1 MVLKNTVSLAF
12 QGIRR
17 KKRSSIRIFFVLL
30 LSFAFAVASVSLVGS
45 ISKTNQEFRLNTFG
59 QWYFAIPS
67 GQEEDLA
74 WLQNQAWVNAVGVGR
89 SYGYIPTETGET
101 GFGTVDDTLIEM
113 GRLDLDKG
121 RWPETET
128 EIVLEADVLNIL
140 GYDYTIGQ
148 EVSFLVFV
156 PCGTGTVPVKCTFT
170 LCGIL
175 QEYTDLWVLSS
186 NQKGQRLN
194 GAIVTEEGAK
204 QVLSEVVA
212 RLTPE
217 ALEEGVCVDTPV
229 PQYFL
234 TVSQTDRELAQ
245 TELKNYLSQT
255 RLTGDR
261 FPCVNSVAYEGAITA
276 SYDSFYTWVIAAVA
290 LIAVLCI
297 YIIQLPTETKS
308 FATLRAIGIT
318 RGQMGALLLT
328 EAFLLCLPA
337 LLLGI
342 FCSFGIT
349 WLALRL
355 LVYAGSVA
363 IQVRIPWEA
372 VHTVVLL
379 WVGVVALSRLLVY
392 FITLRTP
399 LTGRIKL
406 QRKKARRA
414 KIFRSAI
421 IFLLL
426 SAFGFVAAFASM
438 EVLSPNQKRKSWNGY
453 AAYTLWKEGTLPQS
467 EVELIQKIPGI
478 SRTEG
483 FAELQVYL
491 SCPGMEEQQVYL
503 YALDDGQWEETFHFG
518 EDREAFQKG
527 ERLLIL
533 FPDTTAVLPE
543 EADREYFIPE
553 EAVTLRLY
561 GEDGACI
568 MESKPVQTSARW
580 VSGHANTRTVAHMQD
595 PYTVVCSEAYLQ
607 KLLSQMKPGTQWGR
621 YTAGEPWGYSR
632 VYAYVELTADD
643 LSTDIAMA
651 ELCNKLDITLD
662 NRRQQFTA
670 NAQQYTQEV
679 LFLWGTAI
687 CIGLM
692 ILLILTGSV
701 SLETEQ
707 EKQSFAILNRLGM
720 SPWGCR
726 MRIGGKAL
734 VRSFGATALG
744 WVLYIGFR
752 TVRELA
758 KGTAFTQA
766 VPDLRK
772 SLAYYGYGMGYIA
785 ATFAVCVCI
794 SLLLTAVPKRKLKKE
809 M

>member
-1 MVLKNTVSLAF
+1 MFKNTISLAF
-12 QGIRR
+12 QGILR
-17 KKRSSIRIFFVLL
+17 KKQSSIRIFFVLL
-30 LSFAFAVASVSLVGS
+30 LSFAFAVASVSFVGS

-67 GQEEDLA
+67 GQKEDLA
-74 WLQNQAWVNAVGVGR
+74 WLQNQAWVDAVGVGR
-89 SYGYIPTETGET
+89 SYGYVPTETGET
-101 GFGTVDDTLIEM
+101 GFGTVDNLLIEM

-121 RWPETET
+121 RWPETEK

-156 PCGTGTVPVKCTFT
+156 PCGTSAIPTRCTFT
-170 LCGIL
+170 LCGIV
-175 QEYTDLWVLSS
+175 QEYTDLWLLNN
-186 NQKGQRLN
+186 NQNGQRLH
-194 GAIVTEEGAK
+194 GAVVTEEGAK
-204 QVLSEVVA
+204 RVLSEAAA

-217 ALEEGVCVDTPV
+217 ALEEGVCIDTPV
-229 PQYFL
+229 PQYFI
-234 TVSQTDRELAQ
+234 TVSQSDRELAQ

-261 FPCVNSVAYEGAITA
+261 FPCVNSVAYEGAATA
-276 SYDSFYTWVIAAVA
+276 SYDSFYTLVIAAVA
-290 LIAVLCI
+290 LMAVLCI
-297 YIIQLPTETKS
+297 YIIQLPTEAKS

-328 EAFLLCLPA
+328 ESFLLCLPA
-337 LLLGI
+337 LLLGVL
-342 FCSFGIT
+342 CSFGIT

-363 IQVRIPWEA
+363 IQVSIPWET

-379 WVGVVALSRLLVY
+379 WVGVVVLSRLLVY

-399 LTGRIKL
+399 LTGRIKM
-406 QRKKARRA
+406 QRKKARCA

-426 SAFGFVAAFASM
+426 SAFGFVVAFTAM
-438 EVLSPNQKRKSWNGY
+438 EVLSPNHRRKSWNGY
-453 AAYTLWKEGTLPQS
+453 AAYTLWKGGTLPQS

-491 SCPGMEEQQVYL
+491 SCPGIEEQEIYL
-503 YALDDGQWEETFHFG
+503 YALDDAQWEETFRFG
-518 EDREAFQKG
+518 KDREAFQNG
-527 ERLLIL
+527 ERLLML
-533 FPDTTAVLPE
+533 FPDGPAVLPE
-543 EADREYFIPE
+543 EAGREYFIPE
-553 EAVTLRLY
+553 GDVTLRLY
-561 GEDGACI
+561 DEDGVCI
-568 MESKPVQTSARW
+568 MESKPVPTSVRW
-580 VSGHANTRTVAHMQD
+580 VSGVSNTRTIAHMDD
-595 PYTVVCSEAYLQ
+595 PYTIICSEAYLQ
-607 KLLSQMKPGTQWGR
+607 ELLSQMEPGAKWGK

-651 ELCNKLDITLD
+651 ELCSRLDISLD
-662 NRRQQFTA
+662 NRRKIFTA

-679 LFLWGTAI
+679 LFLCGSAI
-687 CIGLM
+687 CICLM
-692 ILLILTGSV
+692 ILLILTGTI

-707 EKQSFAILNRLGM
+707 EKQSFALLHCLGM
-720 SPWGCR
+720 SPKRWGIK
-726 MRIGGKAL
+726 IGGKAMA
-734 VRSFGATALG
+734 RSFGAAAVG
-744 WVLYIGFR
+744 WALYIGLR
-752 TVRELA
+752 TAKELA
-758 KGTAFTQA
+758 QGKALAQTI
-766 VPDLRK
+766 PNLRK
-772 SLAYYGYGMGYIA
+772 FLAYYGYGMDYIA
-785 ATFAVCVCI
+785 VVFAVCVCI
-794 SLLLTAVPKRKLKKE
+794 SLLLAAVPKRKLKKE

>member
-1 MVLKNTVSLAF
+1 MLKNIVSLAF
-12 QGIRR
+12 RGIFR
-17 KKRSSIRIFFVLL
+17 KKRSSIRIFLVLL

-67 GQEEDLA
+67 GLEEDLN
-74 WLQNQAWVNAVGVGR
+74 WLQNQAWVDAIGVGR

-101 GFGTVDDTLIEM
+101 GFGTVDNSLKEM

-156 PCGTGTVPVKCTFT
+156 PYGAGAIPTRCTFT
-170 LCGIL
+170 LCGIV
-175 QEYTDLWVLSS
+175 QEYTDLWVLNS
-186 NQKGQRLN
+186 NQNGQRLN

-204 QVLSEVVA
+204 QVLSDAAA

-217 ALEEGVCVDTPV
+217 TLEEGACLDEPI
-229 PQYFL
+229 PQYFI
-234 TVSQTDRELAQ
+234 TVNQTHRESAQ
-245 TELKNYLSQT
+245 IELKNYLSQT

-261 FPCVNSVAYEGAITA
+261 FPCVNSIAYEGAATA
-276 SYDSFYTWVIAAVA
+276 SYDGFYTLVIAAVA
-290 LIAVLCI
+290 LLAVLCI
-297 YIIQLPTETKS
+297 YIIQLPTEAKS

-328 EAFLLCLPA
+328 ESFLLCLPA
-337 LLLGI
+337 LLLGVL
-342 FCSFGIT
+342 CSFGIT

-363 IQVRIPWEA
+363 IQVSIPWET

-399 LTGRIKL
+399 LTGRIKM
-406 QRKKARRA
+406 QRKKAHRA
-414 KIFRSAI
+414 KTFRSAI

-426 SAFGFVAAFASM
+426 SAFGFVVAFTSI
-438 EVLSPNQKRKSWNGY
+438 EVLSPNDKRKSWNGY

-491 SCPGMEEQQVYL
+491 SCPGLEEQEIYL
-503 YALDDGQWEETFHFG
+503 YALDDTQWEDTFRFG
-518 EDREAFQKG
+518 KDREAFQKG
-527 ERLLIL
+527 ERLLML
-533 FPDTTAVLPE
+533 FPDATAVLPE
-543 EADREYFIPE
+543 EADRGYLVPE
-553 EAVTLRLY
+553 GDVTLRLY
-561 GEDGACI
+561 GEDGGCI
-568 MESKPVQTSARW
+568 MESKPVPTSARW
-580 VSGHANTRTVAHMQD
+580 VSGIANTRTIAHMHD
-595 PYTVVCSEAYLQ
+595 PYTVICSEAYLQ
-607 KLLSQMKPGTQWGR
+607 GLLRKMEPGAKWGK

-643 LSTDIAMA
+643 LSTDVAIA
-651 ELCNKLDITLD
+651 ELCSRLDISLD

-679 LFLWGTAI
+679 LFLCGSAI
-687 CIGLM
+687 CVCLM
-692 ILLILTGSV
+692 ILLILTGTI

-707 EKQSFAILNRLGM
+707 EKHSFTLLHCLGM
-720 SPWGCR
+720 SPWGR
-726 MRIGGKAL
+726 WMKIGGKAMA
-734 VRSFGATALG
+734 RSFGAAAVG
-744 WVLYIGFR
+744 WVFYIGFK
-752 TVRELA
+752 TAKELA
-758 KGTAFTQA
+758 QGKALAQA
-766 VPDLRK
+766 IPDLGK
-772 SLAYYGYGMGYIA
+772 SLAYYGYGLRYIA
-785 ATFAVCVCI
+785 VVFAVCVCI

-809 M
+809 L